1 MCKLLMI
8 DFFKIKGKELLL
20 SFLSKD
26 EVETCMHMDHE
37 IIGKVSNKFEISI
50 NINTQKM
57 TFNFL
62 FVYRTFERFA
72 IAFYLSIVFC

>member
-1 MCKLLMI
+1 MI

-37 IIGKVSNKFEISI
+37 IIGQVSNKFEISI
-50 NINTQKM
+50 NINTQEND
-57 TFNFL
+57 FQFL
-62 FVYRTFERFA
+62 ICLTHF
-72 IAFYLSIVFC
+72 